1 MKKNPIILAVVLF
14 GLTALPSHAQSTED
28 LKAKVTRVNQEMAKA
43 MMEGNTEKTL
53 SFYTEDAISMPNN
66 ADMIEGLPAIR
77 KSTVEMSTTG
87 MKVKSFE
94 VQTIYAVPCEN
105 MILEIGKFNIRFTMP
120 QSDEVNEDAGKYL
133 TIWEQQP
140 DGSLKIKLETWNA
153 DASPEIGSG
162 MNSVN
167 Q

>member
-1 MKKNPIILAVVLF
+1 MKKNPIILAVVF
-14 GLTALPSHAQSTED
+14 GLTTLSSHAQSTED
-28 LKAKVTRVNQEMAKA
+28 LTAKVSRVNQEMAKA

-66 ADMIEGLPAIR
+66 ADMIEGLTAIR

-94 VQTIYAVPCEN
+94 VRTIYAVPCEN
-105 MILEIGKFNIRFTMP
+105 MILEIGKFNIRFTVP

-153 DASPEIGSG
+153 DASPEMGSG